1 MKITHVQSQIVCL
14 PGEEPLAGGPASP
27 KDTKNF
33 VTLRVGTEVIVTY
46 PPERVMTALAP
57 MRDDSPPLQPDR
69 PPEGLTGDKSRPR
82 FKPIMNA
89 GTGI

>member
-1 MKITHVQSQIVCL
+1 MH
-14 PGEEPLAGGPASP
+14 GGTFTLKS
-27 KDTKNF
+27 
-33 VTLRVGTEVIVTY
+33 TLRVGTEVIVTY